1 MKTLAIDIETYSAVS
16 LQKCGVYAYA
26 QSPDFEIL
34 LFGYAWDDGPVE
46 VIDLAKGQSLPQE
59 LQDALYDPEIL
70 KTAFNASFER
80 TCLSAFMGR
89 VTPPEQ
95 WSCTAVMARELGL
108 PGSLEAVGEVIGLP
122 EDKQKSKTGRALIR
136 YFSIPCKPTKTNGNR
151 TRNLPEHDPDRWNL
165 YVEYNRQDVEAERA
179 IRKKLSRFPIY
190 EKEQPLWVHDQ
201 HINDRGVGVDLSL
214 AEHAVEIDGV
224 IKARKKLSRFPIYEK
239 EQPLWVHDQHIND
252 RGVGVDLSLAEHAV
266 EIDGV
271 IKARLL
277 EQAKEL
283 TGLDNPKSTSQLKG
297 WIEDTAGIEVESLN
311 KKSIAGVRADAD
323 CAAVDQMLDIR
334 AGLAK
339 TSTEKYNAM
348 LRTACPDGRI
358 RGLTQFYGAAR
369 TGRWAGRLVQMQNLP
384 QNKMPDRDLDT
395 ARQLVAAGDLETLEL
410 LFDDISGTLSQLIR
424 TAFIPRP
431 GYRFIV
437 SDFSAIEARVIAW
450 LASEEWR
457 MEVFNTHGKIY
468 EASAEQMFH
477 LPKGSVKKGDPM
489 RQKGKIAEL
498 ALGYGGSVGAL
509 KSMGALE
516 MGLEESELK
525 PLVNSWRAANPA
537 ITKLWWD
544 TDAAARR
551 TIQTKAP
558 TKLPFGMGFYKQG
571 PLLKLRL
578 PNGRELSYV
587 KPRIDDDSITYEGT
601 IQSSGGWGRI
611 ESYGPKLVENIVQAT
626 ARDCL
631 AVAIDRLERAGFPV
645 VFHVHDEVICEVPI
659 GVSSAAEISAIM
671 AEPISWAEGL
681 PLKADAYECEYYR
694 KD

>member
-1 MKTLAIDIETYSAVS
+1 MKTLAIDIETYSSVS
-16 LQKCGVYAYA
+16 LQKSGVYAYA
-26 QSPDFEIL
+26 QSNDFEIL
-34 LFGYAWDDGPVE
+34 LFGYAYDDGPVK
-46 VIDLAKGQSLPQE
+46 VIDLARGQSLPQE
-59 LQDALYDPEIL
+59 LQNALYDPEIL

-80 TCLSAFMGR
+80 TCLSAYLGR

-122 EDKQKSKTGRALIR
+122 EDKQKAKTGRALIR
-136 YFSIPCKPTKTNGNR
+136 YFSIPCKPTKSNGQR
-151 TRNLPEHDPDRWNL
+151 MRNLPEHDPDRWAM
-165 YVEYNRQDVEAERA
+165 YVEYNRQDVESERA
-179 IRKKLSRFPIY
+179 IRKKLSRFPIF
-190 EKEQPLWVHDQ
+190 EDEQLLWIHDQ
-201 HINDRGVGVDLSL
+201 HINDRGVRVDLAF
-214 AEHAVEIDGV
+214 AERAIEIDGI
-224 IKARKKLSRFPIYEK
+224 IK
-239 EQPLWVHDQHIND
+239 
-252 RGVGVDLSLAEHAV
+252 G
-266 EIDGV
+266 
-271 IKARLL
+271 RLL
-277 EQAKEL
+277 DEAKEL
-283 TGLDNPKSTSQLKG
+283 TGLENPKSTAQLKG
-297 WIEDTAGIEVESLN
+297 WIEDTASIEVESLN
-311 KKSIAGVRADAD
+311 KKSIARVRADAD
-323 CAAVDQMLDIR
+323 CEAVDQMLDIR

-348 LRTACPDGRI
+348 LRTVCPDGRI

-384 QNKMPDRDLDT
+384 QNKMPDRDLDI
-395 ARQLVAAGDLETLEL
+395 ARQLVAAGDIETFEM

-424 TAFIPRP
+424 TAFIPRE
-431 GYRFIV
+431 GCRFIV
-437 SDFSAIEARVIAW
+437 ADFSAIEARVLAW
-450 LASEEWR
+450 LANEQWR
-457 MEVFNTHGKIY
+457 MDVFNTHGKIY

-477 LPKGSVKKGDPM
+477 LPPGSVKKGDPM

-498 ALGYGGSVGAL
+498 ALGYGGSVGAM

-516 MGLEESELK
+516 MGLLEEELK
-525 PLVNSWRAANPA
+525 PIVNSWRAANKA

-544 TDAAARR
+544 TDAAARK
-551 TIQTKAP
+551 TISTKTP

-587 KPRIDDDSITYEGT
+587 KPKIDDEDNITYEGT

-645 VFHVHDEVICEVPI
+645 VFHVHDEVICEVPN
-659 GVSSAAEISAIM
+659 GVSSAKEIGDLM
-671 AEPISWAEGL
+671 GQPIPWAKGL
-681 PLKADAYECEYYR
+681 PLRADAYECEYYR

>member
-1 MKTLAIDIETYSAVS
+1 MKTLAIDIETYSSVS
-16 LQKCGVYAYA
+16 LQKSGVYAYA
-26 QSPDFEIL
+26 QSNDFEIL
-34 LFGYAWDDGPVE
+34 LFGYAYDDGPVE
-46 VIDLAKGQSLPQE
+46 VIDLARGQSLPQE
-59 LQDALYDPEIL
+59 LQNALYDPEIL

-80 TCLSAFMGR
+80 TCLSAYLGR
-89 VTPPEQ
+89 ITPPEQ

-122 EDKQKSKTGRALIR
+122 EDKQKAKTGRALIR
-136 YFSIPCKPTKTNGNR
+136 YFSIPCKPTKSNGQR
-151 TRNLPEHDPDRWNL
+151 TRNLPEHDPDRWAM

-179 IRKKLSRFPIY
+179 IRKKLSRFPIF
-190 EKEQPLWVHDQ
+190 EDEQPLWIHDQ
-201 HINDRGVGVDLSL
+201 HINDRGVRVDLAF
-214 AEHAVEIDGV
+214 AERAIEIDGI
-224 IKARKKLSRFPIYEK
+224 IK
-239 EQPLWVHDQHIND
+239 
-252 RGVGVDLSLAEHAV
+252 G
-266 EIDGV
+266 
-271 IKARLL
+271 RLL
-277 EQAKEL
+277 DEAKEL
-283 TGLDNPKSTSQLKG
+283 TGLENPKSTAQLKG
-297 WIEDTAGIEVESLN
+297 WIEDTASIEVESLN
-311 KKSIAGVRADAD
+311 KKSIARVRADAD
-323 CAAVDQMLDIR
+323 CEAVDQMLDIR

-348 LRTACPDGRI
+348 LRTVCPDGRI

-384 QNKMPDRDLDT
+384 QNKMPDRDLDI
-395 ARQLVAAGDLETLEL
+395 ARQLVAAGDIETLEM

-424 TAFIPRP
+424 TAFIPRE
-431 GYRFIV
+431 GCRFIV
-437 SDFSAIEARVIAW
+437 ADFSAIEARVLAW
-450 LASEEWR
+450 LANEQWR
-457 MEVFNTHGKIY
+457 MDVFNTHGKIY

-477 LPKGSVKKGDPM
+477 LPPGSVKKGDPM

-498 ALGYGGSVGAL
+498 ALGYGGSVGAM

-516 MGLEESELK
+516 MGLLEEELK
-525 PLVNSWRAANPA
+525 PIVNSWRAANKA

-544 TDAAARR
+544 TDAAARK
-551 TIQTKAP
+551 TISTKTP

-587 KPRIDDDSITYEGT
+587 KPKIDDEDNITYEGT

-645 VFHVHDEVICEVPI
+645 VFHVHDEVICEVPN
-659 GVSSAAEISAIM
+659 GVSSAKEIGDLM
-671 AEPISWAEGL
+671 GQPIPWAKGL
-681 PLKADAYECEYYR
+681 PLRADAYECEYYR

>member
-1 MKTLAIDIETYSAVS
+1 MKTLAIDIETYSSVS

-179 IRKKLSRFPIY
+179 I
-190 EKEQPLWVHDQ
+190 
-201 HINDRGVGVDLSL
+201 
-214 AEHAVEIDGV
+214 
-224 IKARKKLSRFPIYEK
+224 RKKLSRFPIYEK

-477 LPKGSVKKGDPM
+477 LPKGSVKKGNPM

>member
-1 MKTLAIDIETYSAVS
+1 MRTLAIDIETYSSVS

-46 VIDLAKGQSLPQE
+46 VIDLARGESLPEE
-59 LQDALYDPEIL
+59 LQNALYDPEIL

-151 TRNLPEHDPDRWNL
+151 TRNLPEHDPDRWAI
-165 YVEYNRQDVEAERA
+165 YVEYNRQDVVSERA
-179 IRKKLSRFPIY
+179 IRQKLSRFPVY
-190 EKEQPLWVHDQ
+190 EKEQPLWIHDQ
-201 HINDRGVGVDLSL
+201 HINDRGVGVDLNL
-214 AEHAVEIDGV
+214 AEHAVEIDA
-224 IKARKKLSRFPIYEK
+224 I
-239 EQPLWVHDQHIND
+239 
-252 RGVGVDLSLAEHAV
+252 
-266 EIDGV
+266 

-283 TGLDNPKSTSQLKG
+283 TGLENPKSTAQLKS

-323 CAAVDQMLDIR
+323 CDAVDRMLDIR

-348 LRTACPDGRI
+348 LRMACPDGRI

-395 ARQLVAAGDLETLEL
+395 ARQLVEAGDLETLEM

-457 MEVFNTHGKIY
+457 MEVFKTHGKIY

-659 GVSSAAEISAIM
+659 GVSSAEEISKIM
-671 AEPISWAEGL
+671 SEPIEWATGL

>member
-1 MKTLAIDIETYSAVS
+1 MKTLAIDIETFSSVS
-16 LQKCGVYAYA
+16 LQKSGVYAYT
-26 QSPDFEIL
+26 QSDDFEIL
-34 LFGYAWDDGPVE
+34 LFGYAYDDGPVE
-46 VIDLAKGQSLPQE
+46 VIDLARGQSLPLE
-59 LQDALYDPEIL
+59 LQNALYDPEIL

-80 TCLSAFMGR
+80 TCLSAHLGR
-89 VTPPEQ
+89 TTPPEQ

-136 YFSIPCKPTKTNGNR
+136 YFSIPCKPTKTNGHR
-151 TRNLPEHDPDRWNL
+151 TRNLPEHDPDRWAM
-165 YVEYNRQDVEAERA
+165 YTEYNRQDVEAERA
-179 IRKKLSRFPIY
+179 IRKKLSRFPIF
-190 EKEQPLWVHDQ
+190 EGEQPLWIHDQ
-201 HINDRGVGVDLSL
+201 HINDRGVRVDLAF
-214 AEHAVEIDGV
+214 AEHAIEIDSI
-224 IKARKKLSRFPIYEK
+224 IK
-239 EQPLWVHDQHIND
+239 
-252 RGVGVDLSLAEHAV
+252 G
-266 EIDGV
+266 
-271 IKARLL
+271 RLL
-277 EQAKEL
+277 DEAKEL
-283 TGLDNPKSTSQLKG
+283 TGLENPKSTAQLKS

-323 CAAVDQMLDIR
+323 CEAVDQMLDIR

-348 LRTACPDGRI
+348 IRTVCPDGRI

-384 QNKMPDRDLDT
+384 QNKMPDRDLDI
-395 ARQLVAAGDLETLEL
+395 ARQLVAAGDLETLEM

-424 TAFIPRP
+424 TAFIPKK
-431 GYRFIV
+431 GCRFIV
-437 SDFSAIEARVIAW
+437 ADFSAIEARVLAW
-450 LASEEWR
+450 LANEQWR
-457 MEVFNTHGKIY
+457 MDVFNTHGKIY

-477 LPKGSVKKGDPM
+477 LPPGSVKKGDPM

-498 ALGYGGSVGAL
+498 ALGYGGSVGAM
-509 KSMGALE
+509 KSMGALD
-516 MGLEESELK
+516 MGLTEDELK
-525 PLVNSWRAANPA
+525 PIVNSWRAANKA

-544 TDAAARR
+544 TDAAARK
-551 TIQTKAP
+551 TISTKVP

-587 KPRIDDDSITYEGT
+587 KPKIDDNDNITYEGT
-601 IQSSGGWGRI
+601 IQNSGGWGRI

-631 AVAIDRLERAGFPV
+631 AVAIDRLEHAGFPV

-659 GVSSAAEISAIM
+659 GVSSAKEIGDLM
-671 AEPISWAEGL
+671 GQPIPWAKGL
-681 PLKADAYECEYYR
+681 PLRADAYECEYYR